1 MKYADNLVKNRNT
14 DIFLIVREDITGKAS
29 LIDLKVDLQI
39 ITTRTSGEFVHRNVT
54 CLYIDSFKLSY

>member
-39 ITTRTSGEFVHRNVT
+39 ITTRTSGEFVP
-54 CLYIDSFKLSY
+54 